1 MEPDTLDVPVGPG
14 SLHVERYGQGGD
26 AIVMLHGFG
35 TGAFLWR
42 NVAPELAKTGRTVFA
57 VDMMGYGESDRPL
70 DAHFGIAAQAEF
82 VATALTSLRIA
93 KATLVG
99 QDIGG
104 NVALAVA
111 LKLPDRIERLVLINT
126 RLGRDLQTDEIR
138 TMQRSTA
145 RHALRL
151 GRGVMG
157 AKPLLAPLLE
167 SLVTSPEHMPS
178 RLVARYLAT
187 YVGADGVK
195 HLLSLARSLKEDE
208 IPDIEPTR
216 ITVPVLAVWGDA
228 DLAIDASSADQM
240 LSAFPNA
247 RLARMHGAGRLVP
260 EDAPAELAE
269 AIAEFIGAG
278 TPAVRKTY

>member
-1 MEPDTLDVPVGPG
+1 MEPDILSVPVGPG
-14 SLHVERYGQGGD
+14 SLNVERYGLGGN
-26 AIVMLHGFG
+26 AIVLLHGFG

-42 NVAPELAKTGRTVFA
+42 NVAPALAQNGWSVFA
-57 VDMMGYGESDRPL
+57 IDLMGYGESDRPI

-111 LKLPDRIERLVLINT
+111 MKLPDRVERLVFINT
-126 RLGRDLQTDEIR
+126 RLGNDLQTDEIR

-151 GRGVMG
+151 NRGVMG
-157 AKPLLAPLLE
+157 AKPLLEPLLQ
-167 SLVTSPEHMPS
+167 SLVAAPEHMPP

-187 YVGADGVK
+187 YVGPDGAR
-195 HLLSLARSLKEDE
+195 HLLNLARSLKEGE
-208 IPDIEPTR
+208 IPDIDPDR
-216 ITVPVLAVWGDA
+216 IGIPVLIVWGDA
-228 DLAIDASSADQM
+228 DLGLDSIAADR
-240 LSAFPNA
+240 LVSAFPNT
-247 RLARMHGAGRLVP
+247 RMARMQGAGRLVP

-269 AIAEFIGAG
+269 VIAEFVGGG

>member
-1 MEPDTLDVPVGPG
+1 MEPDILSVPVGPG

-26 AIVMLHGFG
+26 AIVLLHGFG

-42 NVAPELAKTGRTVFA
+42 NIAPELVTSGRTVFA
-57 VDMMGYGESDRPL
+57 IDLMGYGESDRPI

-82 VATALTSLRIA
+82 VATAFTSLRITR
-93 KATLVG
+93 ATLVG

-111 LKLPDRIERLVLINT
+111 MKLADRVERLVLINT
-126 RLGRDLQTDEIR
+126 RLSRDLQTDEIR

-151 GRGVMG
+151 NRGVMG
-157 AKPLLAPLLE
+157 AKPLLGPLLE
-167 SLVTSPEHMPS
+167 SLVTSPEHMPP

-208 IPDIEPTR
+208 IPEIDPAR
-216 ITVPVLAVWGDA
+216 IRVPVLLVWGDA
-228 DLAIDASSADQM
+228 DPAIDASTADRLM
-240 LSAFPNA
+240 RAFPNA
-247 RLARMHGAGRLVP
+247 KVARMPNAGRLVP

>member
-1 MEPDTLDVPVGPG
+1 MEPDILSVPVGPG
-14 SLHVERYGQGGD
+14 ALNVERYGMGGN
-26 AIVMLHGFG
+26 AIVLIHGFATG
-35 TGAFLWR
+35 TFLWR
-42 NVAPELAKTGRTVFA
+42 NIAPELARAGWTVFA
-57 VDMMGYGESDRPL
+57 IDLMGYGESDRPI

-111 LKLPDRIERLVLINT
+111 TKLPDRIERLVLINT
-126 RLGRDLQTDEIR
+126 LLGTDLQTNEIR

-151 GRGVMG
+151 SRGVMG

-167 SLVTSPEHMPS
+167 SLVTSPERMPA

-187 YVGADGVK
+187 YVGPDGAR
-195 HLLSLARSLKEDE
+195 HLLNLARSLKEDE
-208 IPDIEPTR
+208 IPDIDTGR
-216 ITVPVLAVWGDA
+216 VAIPVLIVWGDA
-228 DLAIDASSADQM
+228 DLAIDSVAADRL
-240 LSAFPNA
+240 LSAFPNS
-247 RLARMHGAGRLVP
+247 RLARMQGVGRLVP

-269 AIAEFIGAG
+269 TIAEFIGAG
-278 TPAVRKTY
+278 TPAARKTY